1 MSHDALRMRLRRLCE
16 VKPRT
21 KKCHVDAA
29 THEQYNRGGE
39 GREWLEIAL
48 TETLEKL
55 GDDKNCHKKLRAPC
69 RQDTPQVDNHPSQQ
83 CWSCTWAVWHRTL
96 SHFLTLALRL
106 NSVPELWWSGSAWKA
121 RSRRR
126 RAWYTEEKLKKSGE
140 YSAFSGL
147 MIVWTVYSI
156 IFRSIPL
163 MVCFIKYIRWEPFAS
178 WVLYQIHDI

>member
-21 KKCHVDAA
+21 KKCHVDTA
-29 THEQYNRGGE
+29 TNEQYNRGGE

-126 RAWYTEEKLKKSGE
+126 RASGTQRKSSKKAENTPRFLDACLFGQ
-140 YSAFSGL
+140 
-147 MIVWTVYSI
+147 
-156 IFRSIPL
+156 
-163 MVCFIKYIRWEPFAS
+163 YIR
-178 WVLYQIHDI
+178 LY